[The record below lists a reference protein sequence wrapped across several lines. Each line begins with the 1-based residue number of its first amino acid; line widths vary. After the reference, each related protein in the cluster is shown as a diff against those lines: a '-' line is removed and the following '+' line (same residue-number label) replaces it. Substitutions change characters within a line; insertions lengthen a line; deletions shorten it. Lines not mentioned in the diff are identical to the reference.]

1 MLRHTSSYAEVIF
14 KADTEP
20 ALKQL
25 VKTLMEVRGKLG
37 YKSSRHNANPAE
49 RAVQSVRR
57 LGNTLLET
65 VRARTLLEL
74 PSSHPIFC
82 WAYRHAAWLLNRFAV
97 TEEGRTPF
105 EIINNRPYTSKLAP
119 FGAIVYGQPLPKQV
133 KHKGVPPFQKGVYLG
148 RMHDSD
154 LCLLAN
160 SGGVFQCRSIRR
172 CADEWQSVWHWTMK
186 GTPWDWHED
195 VQVKQMKPIQ
205 MQRIPELAPLQ
216 DGEKPKPD
224 GEGPIATSQ
233 TERPTGINVPVP
245 DSSGSSSSTSK
256 LTSEAGSEPVTPE
269 LKPMSDAVAGKLLHT
284 PPHDSSLEPMAKSAK
299 SSPERAVGSS
309 FGGQAE
315 PSVDLRMVQ
324 ISDNEFV
331 EVDEEEQD
339 ELQPELPEYE
349 DGTPDP
355 PQLSEEELEK
365 VDQEAMRTEFNRL
378 VAGQKMVEIQ
388 EHETD
393 NLSYLGTRFVFDW
406 RWREQKWVR
415 RARLV
420 AKEFAHLDP
429 MKPFLYAPASV
440 QCGVKILPAL
450 MLSSQGQLCLHSC
463 DVKDAYLQV
472 RQEKPTYVSVQVD
485 GNPYLCKLGY
495 CLPGQRI
502 GAKAWY
508 LHLKSVLEKLELK
521 PYGPTPTVFIRDTV
535 DADGSRRPPFAVST
549 HVDDFQVLA
558 TEQDGQRLFELLE
571 SEGLVV
577 EKQGP
582 LQVGSTGECSFLKR
596 SDSMQE
602 DGMVVTMSKKYIESL
617 KSLLEVPEN
626 RFKKVPTS
634 TAYEKM
640 PKDETPLDAEKARK
654 YRTAVGILIYISPE
668 RADVQASVRLL
679 GSWVTKPRWDG
690 AQAFV
695 AVSFLYMCVRA
706 TFACV
711 RSWMFSS
718 STWR

>member
-1 MLRHTSSYAEVIF
+1 M
-14 KADTEP
+14 
-20 ALKQL
+20 
-25 VKTLMEVRGKLG
+25 
-37 YKSSRHNANPAE
+37 
-49 RAVQSVRR
+49 
-57 LGNTLLET
+57 
-65 VRARTLLEL
+65 
-74 PSSHPIFC
+74 
-82 WAYRHAAWLLNRFAV
+82 
-97 TEEGRTPF
+97 
-105 EIINNRPYTSKLAP
+105 
-119 FGAIVYGQPLPKQV
+119 
-133 KHKGVPPFQKGVYLG
+133 
-148 RMHDSD
+148 RM
-154 LCLLAN
+154 
-160 SGGVFQCRSIRR
+160 
-172 CADEWQSVWHWTMK
+172 
-186 GTPWDWHED
+186 
-195 VQVKQMKPIQ
+195 
-205 MQRIPELAPLQ
+205 
-216 DGEKPKPD
+216 
-224 GEGPIATSQ
+224 
-233 TERPTGINVPVP
+233 
-245 DSSGSSSSTSK
+245 
-256 LTSEAGSEPVTPE
+256 
-269 LKPMSDAVAGKLLHT
+269 
-284 PPHDSSLEPMAKSAK
+284 
-299 SSPERAVGSS
+299 
-309 FGGQAE
+309 
-315 PSVDLRMVQ
+315 
-324 ISDNEFV
+324 
-331 EVDEEEQD
+331 
-339 ELQPELPEYE
+339 ELQI
-349 DGTPDP
+349 
-355 PQLSEEELEK
+355 
-365 VDQEAMRTEFNRL
+365 NRL

-429 MKPFLYAPASV
+429 TKPFLYAV

-485 GNPYLCKLGY
+485 GNPYLCKLEY

-521 PYGPTPTVFIRDTV
+521 PYGPTPAVFIRDTV

-596 SDSMQE
+596 SFSMQE

-654 YRTAVGILIYISPE
+654 YRAAVGILIYISPE

-679 GSWVTKPRWDG
+679 GSWVTKPRWCDWMELKHLVQYLSFTCVYGQLLPVSG
-690 AQAFV
+690 AGCSVLRPGDDDSLSCVDYGSLMQVFTDSNWAGCQETRKSVSCAHYWVNSILVYTQSKTQRSIALSSCEAEFLS
-695 AVSFLYMCVRA
+695 AVSGCAEGLYLRRLVEKIVGLPTKLELRVDSSSARSLLMKSGFQRTRHIAAGVLWIQDRVAGGELEVKPVSSLKNTSDLGTKGHRWKRLMFLLFCIGMYDTERQSRVGIEQYEEQMQCVVNKGFLKAFRIHMIEHLGQEAKPSTAILNKIGKLVLFYRVCQAPWARLLVQIRA
-706 TFACV
+706 TRV
-711 RSWMFSS
+711 
-718 STWR
+718 